1 MWYFKSNQNEL
12 FVILVKKA
20 TYNKSLFRNIFY
32 YVLTMCLK
40 LLSDKFFSTEWYIK
54 QQEIEEQ
61 LLLEQINKQNEEEN
75 AKWIEA
81 EKIAI
86 AQWKRLQEEKQR
98 AIQLRAEQEAKMRLV
113 STIFL
118 LIRNTSLKTCIKI

>member
-113 STIFL
+113 STTLL
-118 LIRNTSLKTCIKI
+118 LIRNI

>member
-1 MWYFKSNQNEL
+1 
-12 FVILVKKA
+12 
-20 TYNKSLFRNIFY
+20 
-32 YVLTMCLK
+32 MCLK

-113 STIFL
+113 STTLL
-118 LIRNTSLKTCIKI
+118 LICIQI

>member
-113 STIFL
+113 STILL
-118 LIRNTSLKTCIKI
+118 LIRNT